1 MAHIAALTA
10 GWQRR
15 LGGKAGP
22 LGPVSGG
29 SGESPNGAVLQVEL
43 LIGGTW
49 TDITSYVMTRDGSGH
64 VSVTRGQPN
73 ESGRT
78 EPSTCRFQLNNRD
91 GRFSPRNP
99 TSPYYGKI
107 GRNTP
112 LRVSVPSG
120 NDKSYRFWGEVAV
133 WPQRW
138 DTTGTDV
145 WVDLEAAGILRRLGQ
160 GASPIG
166 SAMYLALTAP
176 VGDGGLVAA
185 YWPCEDAS
193 GATAVAS
200 ALGGPAMTITG
211 TPRMANYTGFVAS
224 TALPTMGDASFTGVV
239 PAYPLTEGVS
249 LEFLV
254 AMPAAGSTD
263 GQVLCRFT
271 TTGTAPTW
279 DVTYYA
285 GPAGTGTGAVVLLG
299 YDSLGTLIYNSVGGA
314 LPMDGTLNQISVAL
328 IQDGPD
334 IFFEI
339 VGRTAGGESA
349 GGASVFA
356 SGATIG
362 LITSVTMCPGRG
374 LSETALGHVRVRTG
388 GDDVLLNR
396 ALTAF
401 AGERAG
407 VRATRL
413 CSQQGISFD
422 SIGSSSDTQWMGAQ
436 ASASLLTLVD
446 ECIEADNGILYEQ
459 TGAIG
464 LGFRT
469 RVSLENQNPV
479 LSLSYSGFNLAESL
493 VPVDD
498 DQYTRN
504 DITVT
509 RSGGSSARSVQS
521 EGPLSVQQA
530 PAGVGRYDT
539 AVTVNV
545 ELDDDLPDQAGWR
558 MHLGT
563 VDEARY
569 PTVSVNLA
577 HPTFVANPTLRA
589 QVLAV
594 RPGDRIAITS
604 PPPWV
609 PPDDISQLVLG
620 FSESIDHFQHR
631 ITFNC
636 APESPWRVALLGDST
651 LCRLDTSG
659 SQVAVEAAAG
669 ATSLSV
675 ATTAG
680 TVWTTSDV
688 PFDAVVAGE
697 RVTVTAV
704 SGATSPQTFTVTR
717 AVNGVSKVLP
727 VGADVRLYQP
737 AILAL

>member
-15 LGGKAGP
+15 LGGQAGP

-29 SGESPNGAVLQVEL
+29 SGDSPNGAVLQVEL

-64 VSVTRGQPN
+64 VSITRGQPN
-73 ESGRT
+73 EGGRT

-120 NDKSYRFWGEVAV
+120 NEKSYRFWGEVAA

-193 GATAVAS
+193 GATSVAS
-200 ALGGPAMTITG
+200 ALGGTPMTITG
-211 TPRMANYTGFVAS
+211 TPRMASYTGFVAS
-224 TALPTMGDASFTGVV
+224 TALPTMGDASFTGTV
-239 PAYPLTEGVS
+239 PTYPLSEGVVV
-249 LEFLV
+249 EFLL

-263 GQVLCRFT
+263 GQVLCRLT
-271 TTGTAPTW
+271 TTGTARTW
-279 DVTYYA
+279 DVMYYA
-285 GPAGTGTGAVVLLG
+285 GPAATGTGALVLLG
-299 YDSLGTLIYNSVGGA
+299 YNALGTLIYSSSGGA
-314 LPMDGTLNQISVAL
+314 FPMDGTLNQISVAL
-328 IQDGPD
+328 VQVGSDIQ
-334 IFFEI
+334 FEI
-339 VGRTAGGESA
+339 LGWVIGGTSGGGSSDSA
-349 GGASVFA
+349 TN
-356 SGATIG
+356 ATIG
-362 LITSVTMCPGRG
+362 MITSITMCPGRG

-388 GDDVLLNR
+388 GDEILLNR

-413 CSQQGISFD
+413 CSQQGITFD

-436 ASASLLTLVD
+436 ASSSLLTLVD
-446 ECIEADNGILYEQ
+446 ECIEADNGLLYELAS
-459 TGAIG
+459 GIG

-469 RVSLENQNPV
+469 RVSLENQDPV
-479 LSLSYSGFNLAESL
+479 LSLSYAGFNLAESL

-504 DITVT
+504 DVTVT

-521 EGPLSVQQA
+521 DGPLSVQQA

-545 ELDDDLPDQAGWR
+545 ELDGDLPDQAGWR
-558 MHLGT
+558 LHLGT

-604 PPPWV
+604 PPPWI

-620 FSESIDHFQHR
+620 FSESVDHFQHR

-636 APESPWRVALLGDST
+636 APESPYRTALLESATQGRIDSGGS
-651 LCRLDTSG
+651 RLAVDILASTTSFTVITDTG
-659 SQVAVEAAAG
+659 P
-669 ATSLSV
+669 
-675 ATTAG
+675 
-680 TVWTTSDV
+680 VWTTADLPVDV
-688 PFDAVVAGE
+688 TIGGE
-697 RVTVTAV
+697 RVTLTAV
-704 SGATSPQTFTVTR
+704 SGASSPQTVTATR
-717 AVNGVSKVLP
+717 SVNGVTVSHQA
-727 VGADVRLYQP
+727 GTDIRLFQSMT
-737 AILAL
+737 LSL